1 MSKKIKAIKIDVPE
15 KDRLINVEKAIRD
28 KKPSLLKW
36 MPKFILNYITRT
48 VHEDE
53 LNSLFYRT
61 RNDTQI
67 GFLDIGLAEMGP
79 IITHEGIENLPKT
92 GGVFIVANHP
102 LGGLDGTAL
111 LRICLD
117 VRSDMKFFVNDLLMQ
132 VKPMDNVFIP
142 VNKHGKNDK
151 SYRDRFEEVYK
162 SDNCLILFP
171 AGMVSRRQ
179 EGKVIKDLQWKKSII
194 QKSTQYNKPII
205 PVHIEASNSNKFYN
219 LAYWRKKLGIKANI
233 EMFFLADEMYRQNG
247 KKIHIT
253 FGKAIPAS
261 AFDDSKKPE
270 EWVQELKDH
279 VYTLE
284 NNPNKIFGKP

>member
-1 MSKKIKAIKIDVPE
+1 MSKKIKAIQVDVPVE
-15 KDRLINVEKAIRD
+15 DRLINVEKAIRD
-28 KKPSLLKW
+28 KKPGLLKW
-36 MPKFILNYITRT
+36 MPKFVLNYITRT

-67 GFLDIGLAEMGP
+67 GFLDIGLGEMGP
-79 IITHEGIENLPKT
+79 IITHEGIENLPNT
-92 GGVFIVANHP
+92 GGVFIAANHP

-111 LRICLD
+111 LRVCLD
-117 VRSDMKFFVNDLLMQ
+117 IRSDMKFFVNDLLMQ

-151 SYRDRFEEVYK
+151 SYRERFEEVYK

-194 QKSTQYNKPII
+194 QKSKQYDKPIV

-219 LAYWRKKLGIKANI
+219 LAYWRKKFGIKANI
-233 EMFFLADEMYRQNG
+233 EMFYLADEMYRQNG

-253 FGKAIPAS
+253 FGKPIPAS

-279 VYTLE
+279 VYALE
-284 NNPNKIFGKP
+284 DNPEKEF